1 MRIPRFNDKSKERK
15 MKDHKVQTSR
25 YGKASLFMILP
36 LLFLVFLGASTVSDA
51 PNLEQKQKYV
61 TDEMIEPEISGQGSE
76 TLENYPKL
84 EVTSFVSDDGR
95 KGWKAKVQN
104 PLPLAS
110 PAVVDGKLYIGG
122 GFGSYEFYAFD
133 AETGKPLWL
142 FHCGDDGP
150 TAAVVEKGR
159 VAFNTES
166 CILYVLDAKTGRK
179 LWGKWLGDP
188 LMSQPAMK
196 DDRVVMA
203 YPNQKGGHSI
213 ACMNAQTGDEYWV
226 DDIPGEII
234 SAPIIADDKVY
245 ASTLEGSV
253 HCFNLANGEK
263 LFSKKHQA
271 TSAPWV
277 WKGEIYVSLRED
289 EKQIQAGKEIVVR
302 SEGQGRINTAGE
314 RANKDLWV
322 KQHADYLIT
331 DNSSEYAA
339 AQKSLDASVGF
350 GSAPAAAKLEQG
362 EANLG
367 VASVS
372 GIWAYQG
379 SRPSIIMDRS
389 YSSMGDTLKSLD
401 PATGKLLW
409 QKYIKI
415 KDSPGGRPF
424 SPPSYANGKLYIG
437 AVSGEI
443 ICLDARDGKE
453 LWRYNCGEPVR
464 FQPVIAKGKVYWGT
478 DNGSV
483 FCIDAR
489 DPDADGWLM
498 WGGNAQHNI

>member
-1 MRIPRFNDKSKERK
+1 MKTRFIPRREIREGNKYF
-15 MKDHKVQTSR
+15 
-25 YGKASLFMILP
+25 LILP
-36 LLFLVFLGASTVSDA
+36 LLLITLLGAATISDA
-51 PNLEQKQKYV
+51 PKTSENQAVQEGILN
-61 TDEMIEPEISGQGSE
+61 DGQALTEAGGTE
-76 TLENYPKL
+76 TLEQNPKL
-84 EVTSFVSDDGR
+84 EYENFVSSDGR

-104 PLPLAS
+104 PLPLAT
-110 PAVVDGKLYIGG
+110 PAVVDGKVYVGG

-213 ACMNAQTGDEYWV
+213 SCMNAENGKEYWTEN
-226 DDIPGEII
+226 IPGEII
-234 SAPIIADDKVY
+234 SAPVIAEGKVY

-253 HCFNLANGEK
+253 HCFNLATGEK
-263 LFSKKHQA
+263 LFSKEHQA

-277 WKGEIYVSLRED
+277 WQGEIYVSLRED
-289 EKQIQAGKEIVVR
+289 EKQIEGGKEVVVR
-302 SEGQGRINTAGE
+302 SEGQGRLTNDGK
-314 RANKDLWV
+314 RANEQLWA
-322 KQHADYLIT
+322 KQRADYLNT
-331 DNSSEYAA
+331 DNSSDYAA

-350 GSAPAAAKLEQG
+350 SSAPSSAKLEQG

-372 GIWAYQG
+372 GVWAYQG
-379 SRPSIIMDRS
+379 SRPAIIEGIS
-389 YSSMGDTLKSLD
+389 YTSMGDTLKAYD
-401 PATGKLLW
+401 PATGKLSW
-409 QKYIKI
+409 KRYVKI

-424 SPPSYANGKLYIG
+424 SPPSFANGKLYIG

-443 ICLDARDGKE
+443 ICLDAKDGSE

-464 FQPVIAKGKVYWGT
+464 FQPVIAAGKIYWGT
-478 DNGSV
+478 DRGSIY
-483 FCIDAR
+483 CIDAK
-489 DPDADGWLM
+489 DPGADGWLM
-498 WGGNAQHNI
+498 WGGNAQHNITSN